1 MYLRSVGAFM
11 KKIRKKNHKDAQIV
25 VEPGKRRD
33 IETTCHGDVDMS
45 NSVLILVWY
54 QTASQKCLRS

>member
-11 KKIRKKNHKDAQIV
+11 RIKKIHKDAQIV
-25 VEPGKRRD
+25 VEPGKGRD
-33 IETTCHGDVDMS
+33 VETTCHGNVDMA

-54 QTASQKCLRS
+54 QNANHKCLRS